1 MWCFLRFLKGSS
13 VVTAA
18 ALGARF
24 ARKLGILTPGTA
36 VVAATVQGTGAV
48 AVGLRDFKSLPS
60 LSKIFGRSHT
70 VTHKKDQ
77 KSTRDSDN
85 L

>member
-1 MWCFLRFLKGSS
+1 M
-13 VVTAA
+13 
-18 ALGARF
+18 
-24 ARKLGILTPGTA
+24 
-36 VVAATVQGTGAV
+36 AATVQGTGAV